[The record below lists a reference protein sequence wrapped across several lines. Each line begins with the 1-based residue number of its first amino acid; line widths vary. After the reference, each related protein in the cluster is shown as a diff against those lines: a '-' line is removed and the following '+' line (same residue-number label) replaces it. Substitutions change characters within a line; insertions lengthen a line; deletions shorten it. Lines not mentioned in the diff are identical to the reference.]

1 MCMNRIGELNTFLLL
16 LVSLGHSA
24 ITTLLSNKR
33 ALPKAE
39 IPFKYFKVP
48 RWLER
53 VPMAISEVQSEL
65 RASLKNSYPI
75 LEMRHNP
82 NCHLR

>member
-1 MCMNRIGELNTFLLL
+1 MCKNRLGERHTFILLY
-16 LVSLGHSA
+16 VSLGRSA
-24 ITTLLSNKR
+24 ITALLGNKR

-53 VPMAISEVQSEL
+53 VPMAIAEVQSEL

-75 LEMRHNP
+75 LEMRCNP
-82 NCHLR
+82 NFT